1 MHQLVQYHLVP
12 DAMDLACR
20 LLSLEPKYPP
30 CAELAMDMF
39 RRLGPLGND
48 ALMRCLLS
56 RGMLLSACRFIR
68 AQRLLNFPPRPLLV
82 AAAGH
87 KDRASLFPAIFH
99 FFLQRNEV
107 WRGAPDFLPEEDCDE
122 FVALWERSYGDT
134 AARGGLPQA
143 CFRPLGAAADE
154 VDDTVA
160 RLEAAI
166 VTSEQGTPSGS
177 HAASSEPQSVSSRST
192 PIVDPISPPAASSP
206 TTTSL

>member
-1 MHQLVQYHLVP
+1 
-12 DAMDLACR
+12 MDLACR

-48 ALMRCLLS
+48 ALMSCLLS
-56 RGMLLSACRFIR
+56 RGKLLAACRFIR

-82 AAAGH
+82 AAAAH
-87 KDRASLFPAIFH
+87 KDHASLFPAIFH

-134 AARGGLPQA
+134 AARGGLPPA

-154 VDDTVA
+154 VDETVA
-160 RLEAAI
+160 QLEAAT
-166 VTSEQGTPSGS
+166 VTSEQQGTPSGTGS
-177 HAASSEPQSVSSRST
+177 HATSSEPQSASSRST
-192 PIVDPISPPAASSP
+192 PMVDTISPPAASSP
-206 TTTSL
+206 TTASR